1 MVDME
6 HLRQLIKSDK
16 NGDFTLEFA
25 GYQIVGRLHNC
36 GTLDT
41 KIVSIDKVIDHDK
54 KTYRPI
60 MTPSLTKFGSDEVYI
75 HNPDIHTIQ
84 NCNNIK
90 IVLLE
95 PLFTHILDKMIPS
108 TGIEFINKQIKKN
121 IDSDGKYKVQYCGY
135 LIHGKGTVI
144 NLITSPDNIDVIPI
158 MTTGQTRQDGIYY
171 YIHCD
176 RVSPHTTDAWER
188 TYTYLIKWL
197 HTFPTFV
204 ACNDYQSSK
213 NQSTLSPETI
223 KYIEKIE
230 RKHEKA
236 IDALETFEEE
246 VVEIDDEKKALEE
259 KLKELKEQKE
269 TMENKRESLNEEV
282 MTLKMVL
289 MDLKALAK

>member
-75 HNPDIHTIQ
+75 HNSDIHTIQ

-90 IVLLE
+90 FVLLE
-95 PLFTHILDKMIPS
+95 PLFTHILDISIPP
-108 TGIEFINKQIKKN
+108 TGIQFINKQSKKT
-121 IDSDGKYKVQYCGY
+121 IDADGKYVARCCGY
-135 LIHGKGTVI
+135 IIHGKGTVI

-176 RVSPHTTDAWER
+176 RVSPDMPNAR
-188 TYTYLIKWL
+188 DKIYDSLVKWL
-197 HTFPTFV
+197 HTYPTFV
-204 ACNDYQSSK
+204 ACDDYQSSK
-213 NQSTLSPETI
+213 N
-223 KYIEKIE
+223 
-230 RKHEKA
+230 
-236 IDALETFEEE
+236 
-246 VVEIDDEKKALEE
+246 
-259 KLKELKEQKE
+259 
-269 TMENKRESLNEEV
+269 
-282 MTLKMVL
+282 
-289 MDLKALAK
+289 